1 MFTPAARAA
10 AVSPE
15 TAVIIPDYPYGFR
28 LRCMMRVWVEYKAG
42 KGFRYCTQTSNPKK
56 PGTVWNKPKAG
67 TYSRVS
73 MAIGQTPN
81 GLLFPSSLTE
91 YSDLDQYAA
100 FVAEHGPAL
109 SHHAAA
115 SLEYFR
121 SVKAAY
127 EAKRAELGVDNIY
140 TTTPENQ
147 TALRLCILP
156 VLAAHQKAGTE
167 Y

>member
-1 MFTPAARAA
+1 MTTAANRAA

-15 TAVIIPDYPYGFR
+15 TAVTVQDYPYGFR
-28 LRCMMRVWVEYKAG
+28 LRCTMRVWVEFRKG

-100 FVAEHGPAL
+100 FVAEHGEAL
-109 SHHAAA
+109 SVHAAA

>member
-1 MFTPAARAA
+1 MTTAAARAA

-15 TAVIIPDYPYGFR
+15 TAIIVPDYPYGFR
-28 LRCMMRVWVEYKAG
+28 LRCKLRVWVEYKAG

-56 PGTVWNKPKAG
+56 PGEVWNKPKAG

-73 MAIGQTPN
+73 MAIGVDPL
-81 GLLFPSSLTE
+81 GRLYPSALTE

-100 FVAEHGPAL
+100 FEAAHGPAL
-109 SHHAAA
+109 SPHAAA
-115 SLEYFR
+115 SLAYFKA
-121 SVKAAY
+121 VKSAY

-147 TALRLCILP
+147 AALQ
-156 VLAAHQKAGTE
+156 VAAVRVIHAHTKAGTA